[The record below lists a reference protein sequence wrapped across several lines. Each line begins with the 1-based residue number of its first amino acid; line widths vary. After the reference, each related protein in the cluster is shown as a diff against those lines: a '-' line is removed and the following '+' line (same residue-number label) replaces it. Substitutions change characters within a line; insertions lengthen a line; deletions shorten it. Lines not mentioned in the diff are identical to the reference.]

1 MKIDKQK
8 IIEKV
13 NSVSAETKKV
23 TTDFAHIAK
32 STVKK
37 VSDDIGSKIENVEV
51 KSIVSEQ
58 DISKMLD
65 SLYGNVLSGLGK
77 ASPPVE
83 EFANDYLAEETDPK
97 AAAKKMINNQ
107 VLKCATSGFITGFG
121 GLITMPITIPA
132 NLSSVLYVQMR
143 MIACTAYMAGY
154 DLKSDQVQTFV
165 YACLAGV
172 SVNEVVKQA
181 GVKVG
186 VKMATSAISKIPGK
200 TLVKINQKVGFRF
213 MTKFG
218 SKGVLN
224 LGKMVPGVGAVIG
237 GGLDYA
243 ETKAIAKRAYD
254 WFFNGEFEG
263 ENENNNVEIKEVNVS
278 QETTKD
284 PYEEIRKFKT
294 LLDDGIITQE
304 DFDKKKKEL
313 LGL

>member
-83 EFANDYLAEETDPK
+83 EFANDYLAKETDPK

-263 ENENNNVEIKEVNVS
+263 ENENNNVEIKEANVS
-278 QETTKD
+278 QETSVD
-284 PYEEIRKFKT
+284 PYEEIRKFKA

>member
-8 IIEKV
+8 IMEKV

-83 EFANDYLAEETDPK
+83 EFANDYLAKEADPK

-254 WFFNGEFEG
+254 WFFNGDFEE
-263 ENENNNVEIKEVNVS
+263 ENENDNVEIREANVS
-278 QETTKD
+278 QETTVD
-284 PYEEIRKFKT
+284 PYEEIRKFKA
-294 LLDDGIITQE
+294 LLDDGIISQE